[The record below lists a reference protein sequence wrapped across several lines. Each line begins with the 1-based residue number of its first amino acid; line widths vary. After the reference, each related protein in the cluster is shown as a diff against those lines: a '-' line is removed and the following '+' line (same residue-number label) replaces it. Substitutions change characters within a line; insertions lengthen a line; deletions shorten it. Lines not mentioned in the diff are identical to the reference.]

1 MQRMAVL
8 RDNNAKLEVA
18 VKAKDSTIKAL
29 KENMEK
35 QIKLTKDLNNKLTIA
50 EENNKKISKILAETD
65 IVEKVISPTIAIAQK
80 PKAVKMLETKIIVIT
95 EKNLPEVIKKVKAGM
110 GEFVI
115 YGLDPASFKNLALNF
130 EEIKRY
136 IEQQKEII
144 IYYEEAVKPKDK
156 K

>member
-1 MQRMAVL
+1 MARLYIFIFIIAILGGIGYGAYFIYNDTMKRMSIL

-65 IVEKVISPTIAIAQK
+65 IVKNSIADPIA
-80 PKAVKMLETKIIVIT
+80 T
-95 EKNLPEVIKKVKAGM
+95 EKKINEEVVNMFNGINTATK
-110 GEFVI
+110 
-115 YGLDPASFKNLALNF
+115 
-130 EEIKRY
+130 
-136 IEQQKEII
+136 
-144 IYYEEAVKPKDK
+144 
-156 K
+156 